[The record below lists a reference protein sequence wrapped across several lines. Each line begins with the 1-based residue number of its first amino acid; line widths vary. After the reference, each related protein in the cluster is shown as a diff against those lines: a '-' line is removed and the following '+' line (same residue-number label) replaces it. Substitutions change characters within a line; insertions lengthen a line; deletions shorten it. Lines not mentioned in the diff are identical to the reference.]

1 MKISYA
7 ITVCNEREEI
17 ERLVSYLLE
26 HKRDEDEI
34 IVQMDL
40 DPSKGTP
47 GQSYGLEDENKKSV
61 LGYIMQQQERGHIKV
76 ILAPLRN
83 DFAQFKNKLNSN
95 CSGDYIF
102 QIDAD
107 EIPNPDLFTL
117 LPMIVADN
125 VDLIWVPRINTVTGL
140 TEAHIKKWGWRVNEE
155 GWVNWPD
162 MQSRIYRND
171 PSINWEGRVHERV
184 VGFKT
189 YATLPPQP
197 NWALRHPKTIDRQ
210 ERQNDFYE
218 GI

>member
-26 HKRDEDEI
+26 NKREVDEI
-34 IVQMDL
+34 VVQQDSDAVNAKHNNGVYEYLSGQEELENIKFIVWNL
-40 DPSKGTP
+40 DK
-47 GQSYGLEDENKKSV
+47 
-61 LGYIMQQQERGHIKV
+61 
-76 ILAPLRN
+76 
-83 DFAQFKNKLNSN
+83 DFAQFKNNLNKH

-107 EIPNPDLFTL
+107 EIPNPDLFAL
-117 LPMIVADN
+117 LPMIALDN
-125 VDLIWVPRINTVTGL
+125 VDLIWVPRINTVDGL
-140 TEAHIKKWGWRVNEE
+140 TEAHIKKWGWRVNEA

-171 PSINWEGRVHERV
+171 PSIKWQGKVHEQI
-184 VGFKT
+184 VGHKS
-189 YATLPPQP
+189 YATLPAQP
-197 NWALRHPKTIDRQ
+197 NWALRHPKDIDRQ

>member
-26 HKRDEDEI
+26 NKREEDEI
-34 IVQMDL
+34 VVQMDL

-76 ILAPLRN
+76 ILSPLHN

-107 EIPNPDLFTL
+107 EIPNYALIDHINVVLDQKPDL
-117 LPMIVADN
+117 VQ
-125 VDLIWVPRINTVTGL
+125 VPRINTVDGITP
-140 TEAHIKKWGWRVNEE
+140 EHVKKWGWRINED

-162 MQSRIYRND
+162 YQSRLYRND
-171 PSINWEGRVHERV
+171 PSIKWQGKVHEQI
-184 VGFKT
+184 VGHGS
-189 YATLPPQP
+189 YATLPAQP
-197 NWALRHPKTIDRQ
+197 EWALRHPKTIDRQ